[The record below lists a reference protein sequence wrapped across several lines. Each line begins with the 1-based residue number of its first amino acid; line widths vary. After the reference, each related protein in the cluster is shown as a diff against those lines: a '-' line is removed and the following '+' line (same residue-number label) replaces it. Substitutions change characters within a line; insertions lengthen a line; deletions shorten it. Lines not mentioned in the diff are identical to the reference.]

1 MVEIEMGKTYRT
13 RDERDYRLYAT
24 DAGGPYPVHGA
35 VLDPCN
41 GRWIHTTHALDGC
54 YERNR
59 PNHPSD
65 LIEVE
70 PTRTRTQIPTASPA
84 CASRRGTPK
93 AKGCATDDPPCVLD
107 GNCRAVRIQ
116 PSLLAQALGLRP
128 RAGRRPAVRSVWTL
142 AVRSR

>member
-70 PTRTRTQIPTASPA
+70 PTRTLEGWVNVYPRERRFCHVWYDKADADAHANSDRVA
-84 CASRRGTPK
+84 C
-93 AKGCATDDPPCVLD
+93 
-107 GNCRAVRIQ
+107 VRIETRY
-116 PSLLAQALGLRP
+116 AEGEGLRD
-128 RAGRRPAVRSVWTL
+128 R
-142 AVRSR
+142 